1 MLDLLIQA
9 ILLAAANFV
18 IVLYLTDVTVD
29 GPFDIF
35 KRIRSF
41 VGIRLIYVYDIDEET
56 QELTGSEHD
65 NQFWARVFSC
75 HRCLSPYGAMFLIL
89 LSWLVGFIVPAWT
102 FIILWLAV
110 TGMTIFVFEYLDL

>member
-9 ILLAAANFV
+9 ILLTAANFV

-35 KRIRSF
+35 ARLRARA
-41 VGIRLIYVYDIDEET
+41 GIRLTYVFDIEGEEA
-56 QELTGSEHD
+56 ELTGSEHD
-65 NQFWARVFSC
+65 NQFLARLLSC

-89 LSWLVGFIVPAWT
+89 LSWLIGLFVPAWT
-102 FIILWLAV
+102 FIILWLAT